1 MTRAPARKPAPAAKA
16 APAAAPSRSHHKA
29 PEPRLPG
36 PPTPASAAATA
47 PFVPLIQPEAEDD
60 SPLGRFVSAQP
71 LRAAPGEHTPHDDD
85 TTMMDDALSA
95 DQVIAAGAEESVET
109 GQETLEEAIARIGV
123 NRKPLGSFS
132 QKLAI
137 AKRRGFHTHWFN
149 DEGNRIAEALDAG
162 WAHRLREGKPIK
174 RAVGSGRDK
183 GVLWAFA
190 MDLPL
195 FFWEQDLA
203 VRHAF
208 AESRMAALKASP
220 AIDGAGNAQKSDEGK
235 FYSPRKDHLTV
246 KEGQRQP

>member
-1 MTRAPARKPAPAAKA
+1 MTRAPVRKPAKAA
-16 APAAAPSRSHHKA
+16 APAAPARSHHKA
-29 PEPRLPG
+29 AEPRLPG

-47 PFVPLIQPEAEDD
+47 PFVPPVQPQTDD
-60 SPLGRFVSAQP
+60 ESPLGRFMRENPAQP
-71 LRAAPGEHTPHDDD
+71 LRPSPGEHTPHDDD
-85 TTMMDDALSA
+85 TTMLDDGVSA
-95 DQVIAAGAEESVET
+95 DQVIAASSEDSVES

-137 AKRRGFHTHWFN
+137 PKRRGFHTHWFN

-162 WAHRLREGKPIK
+162 WAHRLRDGKPIK
-174 RAVGSGRDK
+174 RAVGRGRDT

-203 VRHAF
+203 ARHAF

-220 AIDGAGNAQKSDEGK
+220 AIDGAGTAQRSDEGK
-235 FYSPRKDHLTV
+235 FYSPRKAHIEVD
-246 KEGQRQP
+246 ERQRS